1 MFVHYFVIVVMSR
14 GNKN

>member
-14 GNKN
+14 GNQN